1 MQRSKILL
9 LAIGLALAAGGF
21 GLSMQGSDD
30 MKVMG
35 NFTYRIA
42 NVVFFAWIIW
52 HFFGD
57 KLGAFFKGRS
67 EKIAGDLA
75 DLEQGKAE
83 TQEKL
88 AAIEDRI
95 ASLDTER
102 EAILEAYRKQGE
114 NLEASIV
121 EQANKTAGQIIEQ
134 AKVTA
139 QTEVDNAIADLRSQM
154 ADEIVAAAEKTLA
167 KKLTPAEQAKLVDK
181 YLTRVVL
188 N

>member
-30 MKVMG
+30 MKVLG

-67 EKIAGDLA
+67 GVYIRNRPVK
-75 DLEQGKAE
+75 
-83 TQEKL
+83 TCV
-88 AAIEDRI
+88 
-95 ASLDTER
+95 S
-102 EAILEAYRKQGE
+102 RKG
-114 NLEASIV
+114 L
-121 EQANKTAGQIIEQ
+121 
-134 AKVTA
+134 
-139 QTEVDNAIADLRSQM
+139 
-154 ADEIVAAAEKTLA
+154 
-167 KKLTPAEQAKLVDK
+167 
-181 YLTRVVL
+181 
-188 N
+188 